1 MPDAGKSLQYGG
13 GGILK
18 KEGVTISLVVL
29 LTAALLF
36 LTISKGSYYDVGTSA
51 NDALL
56 NQEDSFNSYTNV
68 TDSVSFDID
77 NDGTV
82 ENCTISYGPTS
93 GLFTVIIRAST
104 DEGIKYQ
111 NTFLLDCID
120 IKFCQ
125 ENGVTKVLLTDM
137 NYQTE
142 TIIEE
147 TCDIFVKDNRIVI
160 GNDDKVVAYW
170 GGPEWNWHLMSEKG
184 DG

>member
-1 MPDAGKSLQYGG
+1 M
-13 GGILK
+13 
-18 KEGVTISLVVL
+18 
-29 LTAALLF
+29 
-36 LTISKGSYYDVGTSA
+36 
-51 NDALL
+51 
-56 NQEDSFNSYTNV
+56 

-147 TCDIFVKDNRIVI
+147 TCDIFVKDNRIVLGTTIKLLPI
-160 GNDDKVVAYW
+160 GEGLN
-170 GGPEWNWHLMSEKG
+170 GIGT
-184 DG
+184 